1 MLILCLQHESFIE
14 PSSLTDSSLTYGHPL
29 RSHPLFEEG
38 EIPSIEDFDCSFI
51 MGCPMNICE
60 EAKCPW
66 LAPEKAFIR
75 KAIAMGK
82 YVIGICLIGQ
92 LFA

>member
-1 MLILCLQHESFIE
+1 MRILCLQHVLFME
-14 PSSLTDSSLTYGHPL
+14 PAALADSLLTCGQPL
-29 RSHPLFEEG
+29 RSHPLYVDG
-38 EIPSIEDFDCSFI
+38 EISSIEDFDCSFI
-51 MGCPMNICE
+51 MGGPMNICE
-60 EAKCPW
+60 EAKWPW

>member
-1 MLILCLQHESFIE
+1 ME
-14 PSSLTDSSLTYGHPL
+14 PSVLADLLLTRGHPL
-29 RSHPLFEEG
+29 RSHPLYVDG
-38 EIPSIEDFDCSFI
+38 EIPSIEDFECSFI
-51 MGCPMNICE
+51 IGGSMNICE

-66 LAPEKAFIR
+66 LAREKTFIR
-75 KAIAMGK
+75 KAIARGK

>member
-1 MLILCLQHESFIE
+1 MELAALAD
-14 PSSLTDSSLTYGHPL
+14 SLLTCGHPL
-29 RSHPLFEEG
+29 RCHPLLVDG

-51 MGCPMNICE
+51 IGGPMNICE

-66 LAPEKAFIR
+66 FAIEKAFIR

>member
-1 MLILCLQHESFIE
+1 ME
-14 PSSLTDSSLTYGHPL
+14 PAAQADSLLTFGHPP
-29 RSHPLFEEG
+29 RSHPLYVDG

-51 MGCPMNICE
+51 MGGPMNISE
-60 EAKCPW
+60 GAKCPW

-75 KAIAMGK
+75 KTIAMGK
-82 YVIGICLIGQ
+82 FVIGICLIGQ

>member
-1 MLILCLQHESFIE
+1 MRILCLQHLSFNE
-14 PSSLTDSSLTYGHPL
+14 PAALADSLLICGYPPHSQPIYVD
-29 RSHPLFEEG
+29 G
-38 EIPSIEDFDCSFI
+38 EIPIIEDFDCLFI
-51 MGCPMNICE
+51 MGGPMNICE

>member
-1 MLILCLQHESFIE
+1 MEPAALADSLLSF
-14 PSSLTDSSLTYGHPL
+14 GHPL
-29 RSHPLFEEG
+29 RSHPLYVDG
-38 EIPSIEDFDCSFI
+38 EIPSIKDFDCSFI
-51 MGCPMNICE
+51 MGDPMNICE

-75 KAIAMGK
+75 VTIAIGE

-92 LFA
+92 LFE